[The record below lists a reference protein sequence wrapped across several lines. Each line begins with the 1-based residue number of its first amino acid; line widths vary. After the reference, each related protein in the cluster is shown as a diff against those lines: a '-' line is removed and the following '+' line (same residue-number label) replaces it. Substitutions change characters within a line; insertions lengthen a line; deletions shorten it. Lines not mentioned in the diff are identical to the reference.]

1 MFLSF
6 AQQEGWRNV
15 TVQASNSLQTA
26 PAFWINFQMVGQ
38 VMGILLDDFN
48 YVSSKN
54 EVNTK

>member
-1 MFLSF
+1 
-6 AQQEGWRNV
+6 V

-26 PAFWINFQMVGQ
+26 PPFWINFQMVGQ

-54 EVNTK
+54 EVNTT